1 MVRKLLKF
9 QHTRNGPHE
18 EIRKMPMTFP
28 SAAAIVLLAASTG
41 AAGTAAAASGDAW
54 GAFRADVA
62 KACVAASKGLIQNG
76 KALVDDF
83 GSETYG
89 LAVVS
94 GRAVGAKATIST
106 ICVYDK
112 KTKKAE
118 IGGEISADR
127 LLVKTG
133 K

>member
-1 MVRKLLKF
+1 MKIQSFLAAAFLA
-9 QHTRNGPHE
+9 TAA
-18 EIRKMPMTFP
+18 
-28 SAAAIVLLAASTG
+28 SAAHAS
-41 AAGTAAAASGDAW
+41 SDDAW
-54 GAFRADVA
+54 GTFRADVS
-62 KACVAASKGLIQNG
+62 KACVAAAKGLIQNG

-83 GSETYG
+83 GSEKYG
-89 LAVVS
+89 MAVVS
-94 GRAVGAKATIST
+94 GKAVGAKVTIST

-118 IGGEISADR
+118 IGGEISADK